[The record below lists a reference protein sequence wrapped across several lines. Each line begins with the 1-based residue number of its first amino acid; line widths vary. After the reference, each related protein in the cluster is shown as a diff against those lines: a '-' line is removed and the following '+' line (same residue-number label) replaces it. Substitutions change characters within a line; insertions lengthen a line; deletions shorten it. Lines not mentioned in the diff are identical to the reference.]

1 MLKKYNKKL
10 ESFAKHLRK
19 NMTKEEKQ
27 LWYQFLC
34 NYPHKFIRQKIVD
47 SYILDFYC
55 AKAKL
60 AIELDGAQHY
70 KPEAR
75 EYDRQRTE
83 NLKKLHGIK
92 VLRILNRDANGNF
105 SGVCRFIDV
114 KVKERIKDLNMKKT
128 KAIIFDL
135 DGVITDSAK
144 YHFEAWQTLAGRLGY
159 KFTEEDN
166 ERLKGVSRMDSL
178 NIILEINGALD
189 AFTEEE
195 KEALCTEKND
205 NYVDLIGNVTP
216 EDILPGIAKFMADA
230 KAAGLK
236 LAVASV
242 SKNAP
247 ALLTSL
253 GIIDEFDYI
262 ADARKISKSKPDP
275 EIFAVCA
282 ESLGIAPELCVGV
295 EDSQAGI
302 EAIHAAGMKSIGIN
316 VTVTSEAPHT
326 PLSSTAELDFDKL
339 VD

>member
-1 MLKKYNKKL
+1 MYKKNNSRL
-10 ESFAKHLRK
+10 DGFAKHLRK
-19 NMTKEEKQ
+19 NMTKEERH
-27 LWYQFLC
+27 LWYDFLC
-34 NYPHKFIRQKIVD
+34 NYPVKFTRQKIVE

-55 AKAKL
+55 SKAKI
-60 AIELDGAQHY
+60 AIELDGSQHY

-75 EYDRQRTE
+75 EYDKQRTE
-83 NLKKLHGIK
+83 FLKKHGID
-92 VLRILNRDANGNF
+92 VIRILNRDVNNNF
-105 SGVCRFIDV
+105 FGVCKYIDK
-114 KVKERIKDLNMKKT
+114 KVSERIERNIPMNT

-144 YHFEAWQTLAGRLGY
+144 YHFEAWKELADRLGY
-159 KFTEEDN
+159 KFDEDDN
-166 ERLKGVSRMDSL
+166 ERLKGVSRLDSL
-178 NIILEINGALD
+178 NIILEINNALD
-189 AFTEEE
+189 AFTLEE
-195 KEALCTEKND
+195 KEAMCTEKND
-205 NYVDLIGNVTP
+205 NYVNLIAKVTP

-253 GIIDEFDYI
+253 GIIEEFDYI

-275 EIFAVCA
+275 EIFTVCA
-282 ESLGIAPELCVGV
+282 EALGIAPENCIGV

-302 EAIHAAGMKSIGIN
+302 EAINAAGMKSIGIN
-316 VTVTSEAPHT
+316 VTVTSIT
-326 PLSSTAELDFDKL
+326 PDLPLKSTAELDFATM